1 MLNRIERSI
10 HGSIRGSFIFVILL
24 ILLFPRAAMA
34 RNVSVGLAVGQ
45 ASVSVKSDSAITA
58 VDGGGKKHSLGKA
71 ADFRAS
77 PKGTVS
83 VGKLQLKLPVKLTSG
98 HPLSFNGKRYRG
110 SFSIIASG
118 SGVTLLNVLEL
129 EDYLRGVLKME
140 VNPAWS
146 MNALKAQAIISRT
159 YALRSILNN
168 KGKGGY
174 DLRDSIMSQVYRGIN
189 AEDKR
194 TDEAINATKGM
205 ILKYGSGIAF
215 TPFHS
220 YSGGATADVSTV
232 WGGNMPYL
240 KGVRE
245 DFRTDSPNNHWE
257 TRLTFAQVEE
267 ALRSAGVNVGRIQ
280 ELRVEQTDPFGRAT
294 TLCAVGTGGTKTMK
308 SHNFRMAAGSNV
320 IKSTILTITPPG
332 GKIPVTQPNPQPLPA
347 AAPAPEPLAALAS
360 PSDIPT
366 SLTPMSASEELKLTQ
381 LTEQG
386 AFNSEELM
394 DMLMNPD
401 KRKGY
406 LVKALRTTRPE
417 TPTVKPQPQPVPQ
430 PSTSSPDCFVFTG
443 KGWGHGVG
451 LSQWGAKALADQG
464 WDYKKILDFYYPGTK
479 LDRMQ

>member
-1 MLNRIERSI
+1 MLNSRAISI

-24 ILLFPRAAMA
+24 VLLFPGTALA

-77 PKGTVS
+77 AKGSVS
-83 VGKLQLKLPVKLTSG
+83 VGKQQLKLPVKLSSG

-110 SFSIIASG
+110 SFSIITSG

-159 YALRSILNN
+159 YALRSVQNN

-174 DLRDSIMSQVYRGIN
+174 DLQDGVMSQVYRGIN

-194 TDEAINATKGM
+194 TDEAIKATKGM
-205 ILKYGSGIAF
+205 ILKYGSSVAF

-220 YSGGATADVSTV
+220 HSGGATADVSTV
-232 WGGNMPYL
+232 WGGDMPYL

-245 DFRTDSPNNHWE
+245 DFRTDSPNNQWE
-257 TRLTFAQVEE
+257 TRLTPAQVEE

-294 TLCAVGTGGTKTMK
+294 TLRAIGTGGTKTMK
-308 SHNFRMAAGSNV
+308 SHSFRMAAGSNV
-320 IKSTILTITPPG
+320 IKSTLLTITPPG
-332 GKIPVTQPNPQPLPA
+332 GRIPVAQPNPQPLPA
-347 AAPAPEPLAALAS
+347 AAATPEPSAFLAS

-366 SLTPMSASEELKLTQ
+366 SLTPMSASEELRLTQ

-417 TPTVKPQPQPVPQ
+417 APALKPQPQPVLR
-430 PSTSSPDCFVFTG
+430 SSDCFVFTG

>member
-1 MLNRIERSI
+1 
-10 HGSIRGSFIFVILL
+10 
-24 ILLFPRAAMA
+24 
-34 RNVSVGLAVGQ
+34 
-45 ASVSVKSDSAITA
+45 
-58 VDGGGKKHSLGKA
+58 
-71 ADFRAS
+71 
-77 PKGTVS
+77 
-83 VGKLQLKLPVKLTSG
+83 
-98 HPLSFNGKRYRG
+98 
-110 SFSIIASG
+110 
-118 SGVTLLNVLEL
+118 
-129 EDYLRGVLKME
+129 
-140 VNPAWS
+140 
-146 MNALKAQAIISRT
+146 
-159 YALRSILNN
+159 
-168 KGKGGY
+168 
-174 DLRDSIMSQVYRGIN
+174 
-189 AEDKR
+189 
-194 TDEAINATKGM
+194 
-205 ILKYGSGIAF
+205 
-215 TPFHS
+215 
-220 YSGGATADVSTV
+220 
-232 WGGNMPYL
+232 
-240 KGVRE
+240 
-245 DFRTDSPNNHWE
+245 
-257 TRLTFAQVEE
+257 
-267 ALRSAGVNVGRIQ
+267 
-280 ELRVEQTDPFGRAT
+280 
-294 TLCAVGTGGTKTMK
+294 MK